1 MEFLELLVPAA
12 SSLSEVPAVPESGAE
27 ERQPS
32 NVGHWSGQS
41 SHTAKS
47 HVLERPIS
55 GSERVHVRLQ
65 LQLRRTLL
73 PCLEQGRRQKEL
85 LEVLDPRAEA
95 DLESRESVRP

>member
-12 SSLSEVPAVPESGAE
+12 SSLSEVPAVPKSEAE
-27 ERQPS
+27 GRQLS
-32 NVGHWSGQS
+32 NVGHWSGLS

-55 GSERVHVRLQ
+55 GLERVRLRLRLQ
-65 LQLRRTLL
+65 MRRTLL
-73 PCLEQGRRQKEL
+73 PCLEQGRKHKGQ

-95 DLESRESVRP
+95 DLGSSVSVRL